1 MLHYREPS
9 KSVKRAVASL
19 ALATLS
25 LLALAACSSDSGDD
39 EVDRRLAESFLRN
52 SPTFRFD
59 GLPESV
65 ELKDRTGGDCETCL
79 VYTFGF
85 ETSHPGYGDRTDLP
99 LASAVTPHEAVVS
112 IEDGLVTAAQIDNIW
127 DVITQSPIARTVT
140 AEDGTNDPVS
150 ALLDSPFELHIGQE
164 AVFGD
169 EGLKITFV
177 DVSEDSRCPAATN
190 CVVSGLAKV
199 RVDVVA
205 GERPLGMHEFVLDQH
220 AVGGEAQGIGQ
231 YVFSMRELNP
241 YPGTDTAP
249 YAAIFVVS
257 KVVAA

>member
-1 MLHYREPS
+1 M
-9 KSVKRAVASL
+9 SVKRVVAGLAVFIM
-19 ALATLS
+19 T
-25 LLALAACSSDSGDD
+25 LLALVACSSDSGDD
-39 EVDRRLAESFLRN
+39 DVDRRLAESFLRN

-59 GLPESV
+59 GLPDSV
-65 ELKDRTGGDCETCL
+65 ELMKSADGDCETCL

-99 LASAVTPHEAVVS
+99 LAAAVTEHEAVIS
-112 IEDGLVTAAQIDNIW
+112 IEDGLVTSARIDSIW
-127 DVITQSPIARTVT
+127 DVITQSPIARS
-140 AEDGTNDPVS
+140 ASSEDGASTPIT

-220 AVGGEAQGIGQ
+220 AARGEAQGIGQ

-241 YPGTDTAP
+241 YPGTATAP

-257 KVVAA
+257 KVIAA

>member
-9 KSVKRAVASL
+9 KSVKRAIAGM
-19 ALATLS
+19 ALAVAA
-25 LLALAACSSDSGDD
+25 LLALVACSSDDGD

-59 GLPESV
+59 GLSESV
-65 ELKDRTGGDCETCL
+65 ELRERVDGECETC
-79 VYTFGF
+79 VTFTFGF
-85 ETSHPGYGDRTDLP
+85 ENSHPGYGDRTDLP
-99 LASAVTPHEAVVS
+99 LPAAVTQHEAVIS
-112 IEDGLVTAAQIDNIW
+112 IEDGLVSGARIDNIW
-127 DVITQSPIARTVT
+127 DVIAQSPIVRTTT
-140 AEDGTNDPVS
+140 AEDGSQDSVA
-150 ALLDSPFELHIGQE
+150 ALLDSPFELHIGQD

-205 GERPLGMHEFVLDQH
+205 GERPLGMHEFVLDQRTI
-220 AVGGEAQGIGQ
+220 GGTAQGIGQ

-241 YPGTDTAP
+241 YPGTATAP

-257 KVVAA
+257 KVIAA

>member
-9 KSVKRAVASL
+9 KSVKRMIAAMT
-19 ALATLS
+19 LATVS
-25 LLALAACSSDSGDD
+25 LLTLAACSSDSGDD

-59 GLPESV
+59 GISESV
-65 ELKDRTGGDCETCL
+65 ELRDRTSGDCETCL

-85 ETSHPGYGDRTDLP
+85 ETSHPGYGDRADLP
-99 LASAVTPHEAVVS
+99 LASAVTTHEAIIS
-112 IEDGLVTAAQIDNIW
+112 IKDGLVTDARIDGLW
-127 DVITQSPIARTVT
+127 DVIAQSPIMRAIG
-140 AEDGTNDPVS
+140 AEDGASTPIS

-220 AVGGEAQGIGQ
+220 TVAGKAQGIGQ

>member
-9 KSVKRAVASL
+9 KSVKRVIAGLAVSL
-19 ALATLS
+19 MA
-25 LLALAACSSDSGDD
+25 LLALVACSSDKGD

-59 GLPESV
+59 GLPDTIR
-65 ELKDRTGGDCETCL
+65 LLDRAAGDCETCL

-85 ETSHPGYGDRTDLP
+85 DSSHPGYGDRTDLP
-99 LASAVTPHEAVVS
+99 LAAAVTPHEAIIS
-112 IEDGLVTAAQIDNIW
+112 IEDGLVTDARIDSIW
-127 DVITQSPIARTVT
+127 DVIMQSPIARS
-140 AEDGTNDPVS
+140 ASSDDGASTPIT

-220 AVGGEAQGIGQ
+220 AVGGKAQGIGQ

-257 KVVAA
+257 KVIAA

>member
-9 KSVKRAVASL
+9 KSVKRAIAGM
-19 ALATLS
+19 ALAIAS
-25 LLALAACSSDSGDD
+25 LLALAACSSDDGD

-59 GLPESV
+59 GLPDTV
-65 ELKDRTGGDCETCL
+65 RLLNQAGGDCETC
-79 VYTFGF
+79 VSYTFGF
-85 ETSHPGYGDRTDLP
+85 ESSRPGYGDRTDLP
-99 LASAVTPHEAVVS
+99 LAVSVTPHEAIIS
-112 IEDGLVTAAQIDNIW
+112 IEDGLVTAARIDSIW
-127 DVITQSPIARTVT
+127 DVIAQSPLVRTST
-140 AEDGTNDPVS
+140 AEDGSQDSVS

-164 AVFGD
+164 AVVGV

-190 CVVSGLAKV
+190 CVVSGFAKV
-199 RVDVVA
+199 RLDVVA
-205 GERPLGMHEFVLDQH
+205 GERPLGMHEFVLDQRTI
-220 AVGGEAQGIGQ
+220 GGTAQGIGQ

-241 YPGTDTAP
+241 YPGTETAP